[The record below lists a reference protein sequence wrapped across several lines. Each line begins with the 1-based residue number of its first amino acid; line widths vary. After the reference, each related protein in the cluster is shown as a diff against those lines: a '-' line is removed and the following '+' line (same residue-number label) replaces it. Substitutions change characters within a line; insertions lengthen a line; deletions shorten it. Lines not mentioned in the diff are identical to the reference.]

1 MKKVSLTMKASRK
14 QRGGVWPLVCSLLS
28 DDQQDL
34 KPRLDAIER
43 ELQHSVMS
51 RKRDQKI

>member
-1 MKKVSLTMKASRK
+1 MKASRK

-28 DDQQDL
+28 EGQQDL
-34 KPRLDAIER
+34 KPRLDEIER

-51 RKRDQKI
+51 RKKEQNI